1 MERIAQNAGS
11 GVSRTLSPSPRQVQS
26 RAVGW
31 TCQRM
36 ETPSKGLEDN
46 RPSPILDNRNPA
58 IKLMDRLK
66 EHKTAASSVEEILR
80 ALKKKMAI
88 MERDENGCWQNIEY
102 WKAQIEELEENRE
115 EEKEALEDE
124 CRELQGRITGLYH
137 DLESAAEDKL
147 RRPLGSI
154 PKEVVLAALTYLH
167 QAIGLRK
174 AIEPLFPGESD
185 WGHDKAKETLKKV
198 IDSQN
203 PKKSGAA
210 NPKRGATDLQ
220 VDIGAVNKEAISA
233 AQDCVK
239 KCIADVSK
247 LRGTMTQSDEE
258 YQEARKKCETNI
270 IELENTSKELIR
282 MIEDTRPEIE
292 KMEAKRRRILEECEA
307 IDKEIDQLLQG
318 E

>member
-1 MERIAQNAGS
+1 
-11 GVSRTLSPSPRQVQS
+11 
-26 RAVGW
+26 
-31 TCQRM
+31 
-36 ETPSKGLEDN
+36 
-46 RPSPILDNRNPA
+46 
-58 IKLMDRLK
+58 MD
-66 EHKTAASSVEEILR
+66 T
-80 ALKKKMAI
+80 

-102 WKAQIEELEENRE
+102 WKAQIKELEENRE

-124 CRELQGRITGLYH
+124 RRELQGRITGLYH
-137 DLESAAEDKL
+137 DLEVAAENKL

-154 PKEVVLAALTYLH
+154 PKEVMLAALTYLH

-185 WGHDKAKETLKKV
+185 WGHDKAKETLEKV
-198 IDSQN
+198 IHSQN

-210 NPKRGATDLQ
+210 NPKHGATDLQ
-220 VDIGAVNKEAISA
+220 VDIGAVNKEAILA

-239 KCIADVSK
+239 KCITDVSE
-247 LRGTMTQSDEE
+247 LRRIMEQSDQEYQQAREE
-258 YQEARKKCETNI
+258 YEMNI
-270 IELENTSKELIR
+270 IELENRSKKLERI
-282 MIEDTRPEIE
+282 IEDTRPEIE